1 MFSSIKAKL
10 SFKAHDEATCKA
22 MEYAEQGWFIQAVS
36 EIEKYECLRDW
47 LESGYEDRRHN
58 AFEFYA
64 KALKWFGFDWDE
76 VESEFSE
83 CRELL
88 DGEKIICNILYAET
102 QIIPSYTRSKMDS
115 WNTAF
120 AKHYQALDAKM
131 KKLINLSDF
140 KERFER
146 KTLNEILSECGVIAQ
161 EHYRANEGKL
171 ERCGE
176 ILGYRVEIL
185 GKVCR
190 LDVKGRF
197 VRVLRKALCEESR
210 EDLFLRVRERVQKSS
225 HNGLAEKMG
234 FVDFWRFKKG
244 AEILSKCESLEEW
257 IGRGFYA
264 LGVRASEF
272 FVELSDVLFDEREEA
287 MEVAKKHRNISRRCE
302 RFDGVIFV
310 ITQRR
315 GKELVEFVSDY
326 GVGIFNEMRQI
337 HLDRSEFR
345 KKTHKEVLSLLGEK
359 IKWHFVRNDG
369 ELKVWGKILGYKIKM
384 YEKIFEFSTQGQLLQ
399 VVEVEEKISEKIKGL
414 TQIAKEK
421 SNLKN

>member
-1 MFSSIKAKL
+1 MFASIKTNL
-10 SFKAHDEATCKA
+10 SLKAHDEATCKA
-22 MEYAEQGWFIQAVS
+22 MGYAEQGWFMEAVS

-64 KALKWFGFDWDE
+64 KALRWFGFDWDE

-88 DGEKIICNILYAET
+88 DGEKIVCNILYAET

-115 WNTAF
+115 LNTAF
-120 AKHYQALDAKM
+120 VKHHQALNAKM
-131 KKLINLSDF
+131 KKLIILSGF

-161 EHYRANEGKL
+161 EHYKANEGKL

-190 LDVKGRF
+190 LDVEGRF
-197 VRVLRKALCEESR
+197 VRVLRKSLRAESR

-234 FVDFWRFKKG
+234 YTDFWRFKKG
-244 AEILSKCESLEEW
+244 AEILSECESLEEW

-264 LGVRASEF
+264 LGKRANEF
-272 FVELSDVLFDEREEA
+272 FVGLSDVLFDEREEA
-287 MEVAKKHRNISRRCE
+287 VEVVKRYRNISKRCE

-315 GKELVEFVSDY
+315 GKDLVEFTSDY
-326 GVGIFNEMRQI
+326 GVGIFNELRQI
-337 HLDRSEFR
+337 HLDRREFR
-345 KKTHKEVLSLLGEK
+345 KKTRDEVLRILGEK

-369 ELKVWGKILGYKIKM
+369 ELELWGKILGYKIKM
-384 YEKIFEFSTQGQLLQ
+384 YEGIYEFD
-399 VVEVEEKISEKIKGL
+399 VEGRLVNVAEVSERQKIKGL
-414 TQIAKEK
+414 TQIVKEK
-421 SNLKN
+421 QENKKR